1 MQFFAINAMRIYLI
15 GFMGSGKTTV
25 GRVLSRRLGFD
36 FVDIDKEV
44 EKLAG
49 TSTRNIFKNKG
60 EDHFRRLE
68 RDALL
73 ATSSKENT
81 VISTGGGTP
90 CFFGNMDFIK
100 QNGISVYLML
110 QPSTIVNR
118 LENSKN
124 PRPLVHG
131 LSGNDLKTFVEA
143 ELEWRKEFYHAAD
156 YIIRGES
163 VSVDQIISFL
173 KWK

>member
-1 MQFFAINAMRIYLI
+1 MIINKMRIYLV

-36 FVDIDKEV
+36 FLDTDKEV

-49 TSTRNIFKNKG
+49 MSLRNLFKTSG
-60 EDHFRRLE
+60 ETAFRELE
-68 RDALL
+68 QQVLHT
-73 ATSSKENT
+73 TSKLEKT

-90 CFFGNMDFIK
+90 CFYDNMDFIK
-100 QNGISVYLML
+100 QNGVSIYLMM
-110 QPSTIVNR
+110 QPASIVNR

-131 LSGNDLKTFVEA
+131 LSSSELQAYVET
-143 ELEWRKEFYHAAD
+143 ELEKRKKFYSTAD
-156 YIIRGES
+156 YVIKAES
-163 VSVDQIISFL
+163 VSIDQIISFL
-173 KWK
+173 NWK

>member
-1 MQFFAINAMRIYLI
+1 MRIYLI

-25 GRVLSRRLGFD
+25 GRVLARRLGFD
-36 FVDIDKEV
+36 FLDMDKEV

-49 TSTRNIFKNKG
+49 ASTRNIFKTKG
-60 EDHFRRLE
+60 EDHFRELE
-68 RDALL
+68 RDVLH
-73 ATSSKENT
+73 ATLSKENI

-90 CFFGNMDFIK
+90 CFFGNMEFIK

-110 QPSTIVNR
+110 QPSTIVLR

-124 PRPLVHG
+124 PRPLVYE
-131 LSGNDLKTFVEA
+131 LSGSDLRTYVES
-143 ELEWRKEFYHAAD
+143 ELERRKEFYHAAD
-156 YIIRGES
+156 YIINAES
-163 VSVDQIISFL
+163 VSIDQIVSFL